1 MQPLID
7 YLLVLQVAEF
17 CINWSR
23 TPSFAAHIKKSY
35 EAEVSRWPMALL
47 DISRNLQEKPCNV
60 LLKNAGCRIH

>member
-23 TPSFAAHIKKSY
+23 TPSFAAHIKKKLWGSGFQVAY
-35 EAEVSRWPMALL
+35 GSSGYFEKFTRKAL
-47 DISRNLQEKPCNV
+47 QCTP
-60 LLKNAGCRIH
+60 